1 MLKTNDVASAELVP
15 SPLPDSSPTD
25 TGKVNSH
32 AKIIV
37 TTELK
42 NDEMIRI
49 DKKIVLK
56 QKR

>member
-1 MLKTNDVASAELVP
+1 MMKPASAELVP

-42 NDEMIRI
+42 NDDMIRI